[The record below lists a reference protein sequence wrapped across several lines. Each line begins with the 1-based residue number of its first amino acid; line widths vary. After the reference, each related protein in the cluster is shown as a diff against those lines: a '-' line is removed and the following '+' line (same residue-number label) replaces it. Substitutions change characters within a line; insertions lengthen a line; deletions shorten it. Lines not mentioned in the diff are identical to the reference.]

1 MAYVVPARARE
12 IEMDRLDAL
21 SRRRT
26 LTNREADRLAELVYL
41 TQRRGFRMRYATR
54 SNAA

>member
-1 MAYVVPARARE
+1 MAHVAPGRARE

-21 SRRRT
+21 SRRRQ
-26 LTNREADRLAELVYL
+26 LTDREADRLAELVYL
-41 TQRRGFRMRYATR
+41 TQRRGCRVRYALQ

>member
-1 MAYVVPARARE
+1 MAYVAPARARE

-21 SRRRT
+21 SRRRQ
-26 LTNREADRLAELVYL
+26 LTDREADRLAELTFM
-41 TQRRGFRMRYATR
+41 TQRRGFRLRYPLR